1 MAEPRVVATV
11 VRIDG
16 QVFARNADGE
26 VRLLKAGDTLEYR
39 FAFTA
44 GLGVGS
50 YSVALAL
57 HAAESHVAQNY
68 EWRDLALMFSVVNL
82 AQSEFVGS
90 AWLPPAVECIR

>member
-1 MAEPRVVATV
+1 MDRFSDRRVIVTGAGSG
-11 VRIDG
+11 IG
-16 QVFARNADGE
+16 QA
-26 VRLLKAGDTLEYR
+26 
-39 FAFTA
+39 
-44 GLGVGS
+44 
-50 YSVALAL
+50 VALAL